1 MNDKSDMNIKWDRK
15 TIVTAIAIVLA
26 VIILIV
32 IIVACKK
39 KDCAQDVE
47 QKIEQKDAGT
57 GGAEGEQKK
66 ESFTMVI
73 GGTSQQDG
81 VGSVTGK
88 LLATTGTTYG
98 DAEEALMK
106 EGTFDYVDK
115 VPGQKTVSLAA
126 TGHDD
131 KEVSPLDQQMMNH
144 NEVQRIAN
152 PDGRN
157 YCTHEEHGKIA
168 RMVNG
173 NGGQVNLFRRGMQKS
188 LKMKLDPLGT
198 KVVIDE
204 KYLPEKDRHN
214 DLVLAGNIIPTKGY
228 EVHVERLGE
237 DLKGFSWSDINKVQK
252 KKKDAGVRKGV
263 GTAGAEAVDLSNV
276 VVERTGVEDGVEARS
291 DKIEQIIEG
300 FGGRYGKAVRGNVLL

>member
-26 VIILIV
+26 VVILVVIV
-32 IIVACKK
+32 GCCR
-39 KDCAQDVE
+39 KDQDGDQKVE
-47 QKIEQKDAGT
+47 QPPEQKVEQPPVDQ
-57 GGAEGEQKK
+57 QKK
-66 ESFTMVI
+66 EPFTMIV

-81 VGSVTGK
+81 IGAVTGK
-88 LLATTGTTYG
+88 FMATTGTTYG

-106 EGTFDYVDK
+106 AGTFDYVDK
-115 VPGQKTVSLAA
+115 VPGQKTISLAA
-126 TGHDD
+126 AGHDD

-168 RMVNG
+168 QMVNG
-173 NGGQVNLFRRGMQKS
+173 NGGQVNMFRRGMQKS

-204 KYLPEKDRHN
+204 KYLPEKDRHS
-214 DLVLAGNIIPTKGY
+214 DLVLAGNVIPTKGY

-237 DLKGFSWSDINKVQK
+237 DLKGFSWTEINKVQK
-252 KKKDAGVRKGV
+252 QKKDAGIRKGV
-263 GTAGAEAVDLSNV
+263 GTAGAEAIDLSNI
-276 VVERTGVEDGVEARS
+276 VVERPDDEGVEVRS
-291 DKIEQIIEG
+291 DKIEQIVEG
-300 FGGRYGKAVRGNVLL
+300 FGRYGKAVRGNVLL